1 MVIAIRTHACSR
13 EGAEGALWACAKCPS
28 LYWKV
33 FTQVRA
39 YHRGP
44 TAHVGCE
51 LPQQHTSTD
60 NGFDNMPP
68 VTLGLFLAALY
79 MKLPPTIQSKKGS
92 KPVNHLAHEASR
104 GKKAYLKD
112 GQKA

>member
-1 MVIAIRTHACSR
+1 MGLCQMPLPVLEGVHTGACIS
-13 EGAEGALWACAKCPS
+13 
-28 LYWKV
+28 
-33 FTQVRA
+33 
-39 YHRGP
+39 
-44 TAHVGCE
+44 HVGCE